1 MSWASP
7 MRLAYVSRWFNMGK
21 RWLVKR
27 DTRGVL
33 SALSFTESGD
43 VRYLAQAWLRKAIDI
58 VGAREGL

>member
-1 MSWASP
+1 
-7 MRLAYVSRWFNMGK
+7 MGK